1 MRFILDTHTLLW
13 FFAGNNQLSDRVRE
27 LIENPQHT
35 KLISMASVWE
45 MAIKQGQ
52 NKLNLNQTAVD
63 YISEKVKIDDFELL
77 PIQLSHLRRIST
89 LQFHHRDPFD
99 RLLIAQGIDENI
111 PILSK
116 DVAFDDYPV
125 QRIWN

>member
-13 FFAGNNQLSDRVRE
+13 FFAGNTQLSDRVRE
-27 LIENPQHT
+27 LIENPEHT

-45 MAIKQGQ
+45 MAIKQSQ

-63 YISEKVKIDDFELL
+63 YVSEKVNFEDFELL
-77 PIQLSHLRRIST
+77 PIQLSQLRLIST
-89 LQFHHRDPFD
+89 LPFHHRDPFD

-116 DVAFDDYPV
+116 DVAFDAYPV